1 MTLRKRACCSV
12 VGGFASISLEVDSG
26 RSPNA
31 SQHHFIFLRTLNLRV
46 SAAGVFFSVTAA
58 GFEGWDFGGFVSTLL
73 TDEAYRSLMPT
84 IVEPDG
90 ASVVPRSVL
99 CGS

>member
-1 MTLRKRACCSV
+1 LFQKPAKRLPKICQNR
-12 VGGFASISLEVDSG
+12 IG
-26 RSPNA
+26 RFRPCA
-31 SQHHFIFLRTLNLRV
+31 GQHHFAFLRTLNLRV
-46 SAAGVFFSVTAA
+46 SAAGGFFSVTAA

-73 TDEAYRSLMPT
+73 TDEAYRSMMPT

-90 ASVVPRSVL
+90 ASIVTRSVL